1 MDEHAKS
8 AKAVRQVGALTGFY
22 IHLLIF
28 VLVNV
33 ALFVVNW
40 VTTPEVWWAL
50 WPFLGWGVGVL
61 AHGLAVFGSRPNFVT
76 RWQLRK
82 IKQLKGSM

>member
-1 MDEHAKS
+1 MDEHEKA
-8 AKAVRQVGALTGFY
+8 ARAVRQVEALTGFY

-28 VLVNV
+28 VLVNL

-40 VTTPEVWWAL
+40 VNTPQVWWAM
-50 WPFLGWGVGVL
+50 WPFFGWGVGVV
-61 AHGLAVFGSRPNFVT
+61 AHGLAVFGRMPNFVK

-82 IKQLKGSM
+82 IKELKGRT